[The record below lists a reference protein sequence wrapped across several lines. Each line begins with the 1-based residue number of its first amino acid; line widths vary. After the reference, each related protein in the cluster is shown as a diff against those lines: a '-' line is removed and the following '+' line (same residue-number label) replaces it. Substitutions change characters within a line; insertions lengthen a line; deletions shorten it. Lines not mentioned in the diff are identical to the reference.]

1 MPRAPSNDI
10 KMNWTNLF
18 KIALKAIANNKTRAF
33 LTMLGIIIGVAA
45 VITMIAIGQGAK
57 QSIQKEISSM
67 GSNIIMIHPGGDRR
81 GGVRLSAD
89 EMQTLKIEDYQT
101 LRNECIYVSAL
112 SPNVSAAGQLI
123 SGNNNYPASVSGVGT
138 EYLAIRQLNIA
149 DGEMFSEHDEK
160 TSAKVCV
167 IGKTIVDNL
176 FPDGRNPIGE
186 TIRINQVPLRVV
198 GVLESKGYNSM
209 GMDQDEIVLA
219 PYTTVMKRLLAVT
232 YLQGIFASAISEDM
246 TTYATEEIG
255 EILRRQHRL
264 KADEPNDFMIRSQ
277 QELSEMM
284 DKTTNILTTLLACI
298 AGISLLVGGIGI
310 MNIMYVSVTER
321 TREIG
326 LRMSVGARGID
337 ILIQFLIEA
346 ILISITGGIIGII
359 LGGTIC
365 SAINYMA
372 NWPVSIQSWSVVL
385 SFVVCTVTGVFF
397 GWYPAKKAA
406 ALDPI
411 DALRYE

>member
-365 SAINYMA
+365 SAVNYMA

>member
-346 ILISITGGIIGII
+346 ILISITGGIIGIL
-359 LGGTIC
+359 LGCGA
-365 SAINYMA
+365 SAA
-372 NWPVSIQSWSVVL
+372 VRWLAHWPVAIQPWSVVL
-385 SFVVCTVTGVFF
+385 SFLVCTVTGVFF